1 MHSFSSSRF
10 LVREI
15 SQRHGFAAR
24 LGEYR
29 LQQQWGEIAGTFVA
43 SHTWPTRIRF
53 HTLYVAVENSV
64 WLHQL
69 TYLKATLLEKI
80 QSEMKEITLQD
91 IIFRIGD
98 IPKSPEHNA
107 AAEEEA
113 DALQTSPDAR
123 KTAANYTQVVRD
135 KALRDSLTR
144 VIATALSSA
153 PVSGTEEVK
162 QAGKF
167 QNPRN
172 IP

>member
-15 SQRHGFAAR
+15 SQRHGFAMR

-29 LQQQWGEIAGTFVA
+29 LQQQWKTIAGTFVA
-43 SHTWPTRIRF
+43 SHTWPTGIRF

-80 QSEMKEITLQD
+80 QSETKEIELQD

-98 IPKSPEHNA
+98 IPTFPERA
-107 AAEEEA
+107 AAPALAEEA
-113 DALQTSPDAR
+113 DTFQAPPDAR
-123 KTAANYTQVVRD
+123 KTAADCTQVIRD

-144 VIATALSSA
+144 IIATALS
-153 PVSGTEEVK
+153 
-162 QAGKF
+162 AG
-167 QNPRN
+167 PRTKKEDG
-172 IP
+172 